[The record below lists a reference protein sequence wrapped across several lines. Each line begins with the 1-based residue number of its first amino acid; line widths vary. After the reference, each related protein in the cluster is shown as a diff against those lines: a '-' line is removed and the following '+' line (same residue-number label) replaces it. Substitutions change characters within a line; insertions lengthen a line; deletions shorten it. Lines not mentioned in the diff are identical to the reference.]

1 MKKTKKRKIKRSI
14 SSGSHNTNI
23 EINVSPG
30 ASPTPAMMM
39 NEADM
44 ALWRMTKKA
53 SRG

>member
-1 MKKTKKRKIKRSI
+1 MKKKKRKIKRTV

-30 ASPTPAMMM
+30 TTPSPAMMM

-44 ALWRMTKKA
+44 ALYRMTKA
-53 SRG
+53 VRRG